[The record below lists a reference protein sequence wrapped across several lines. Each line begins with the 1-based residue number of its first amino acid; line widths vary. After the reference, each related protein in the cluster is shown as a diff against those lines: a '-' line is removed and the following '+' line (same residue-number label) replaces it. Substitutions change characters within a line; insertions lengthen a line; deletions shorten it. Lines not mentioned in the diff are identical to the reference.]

1 MSGFIGSLIDL
12 AEGDPAQ
19 TQENQLSALGGYE
32 TGIGETGTTAA
43 LNYDLGLLSGDPTKM
58 AQTLAPEISAGQQQ
72 AGQQQKTLAEFAPR
86 SGGTA
91 AQSNAAQTG
100 ERANIINLEGGLQQ
114 GAAGQAGGL
123 GASDLG
129 MATNNIN
136 DVATMKT
143 ARRASTIS
151 DWNEIA
157 KAAAEIATMNPEKG
171 DVGGTPGAGNAQ
183 SAED

>member
-143 ARRASTIS
+143 ARRASTVS